1 MELIVNSEAS
11 LEEAIASLRDQF
23 AEKRYVKAK
32 LTYGRQRSLTQN
44 AALHLYCTM
53 LADKLNDAGL
63 DQKKVLKPEVD
74 IPWTT
79 ESVKDSLWR
88 PIQKHVTGLD
98 STTKPEKSQYSA
110 IYEVLNRYLAQ
121 KHGVS
126 VEWPTRN
133 PYAE

>member
-1 MELIVNSEAS
+1 MELLINSEAS
-11 LEEAIASLRDQF
+11 LEEAIASLREQF
-23 AEKRYVKAK
+23 AEKKYVKAR

-53 LADKLNDAGL
+53 LADKLNEAGL
-63 DQKKVLKPEVD
+63 DQKKVLKPEID

-79 ESVKDSLWR
+79 ESAKEFLWR
-88 PIQKHVTGLD
+88 PIQKSVTGLD

-133 PYAE
+133 PDG

>member
-1 MELIVNSEAS
+1 MELLINSEAS
-11 LEEAIASLRDQF
+11 LEEAIASLREQF
-23 AEKRYVKAK
+23 AEKKYVKAK

-53 LADKLNDAGL
+53 LADKLNNAGL

-88 PIQKHVTGLD
+88 PIQKYVTGLD

-133 PYAE
+133 PDA